1 MKFAIKAE
9 NISKQYMISDGK
21 VRHDTLRDQIVDGM
35 SSIFRSR
42 KKKENG
48 GKRMFWPLSDISFEI
63 PPGQIVGIIG
73 QNGAGK
79 STLLKI
85 LSRITQPT
93 LGRAEING
101 RVGSLLEVGTGFH
114 PELTGRENIFLN
126 GAIIGMS
133 KEEIKRQFDAIV
145 EFAEVDKFIDMPV
158 KRYSSGM
165 YVRLAFAVSAHLKPE
180 ILMID
185 EVLSVGDLQ
194 FQRKCMAYAEELKKR
209 NSTIL
214 FVSHNMF
221 AVKAM
226 CDRVIYL
233 SEGKIR
239 FDGETAPAIE
249 LYEGEYKT
257 SILQWATNTIG
268 NDPSKWDVF
277 VEDVETSD
285 ESGEQR
291 NLFDYGE
298 RMKIRIKYNVR
309 KPIKNPNFLISFI
322 RSDQIAC
329 CNYNTAMDGFVVP
342 ALDKDGVIE
351 LLTPPLNLVAES
363 YRIYVLV
370 RDSSFEQLYCAQTA
384 KIFHVRHDIL
394 NTHFGVFHE
403 EGQWFM
409 PQQNCAVDNHAGL
422 LPPLSIEGRG
432 LSV

>member
-9 NISKQYMISDGK
+9 NISKQYTISEGK
-21 VRHDTLRDQIVDGM
+21 IRHDTLRDQVVEGVK
-35 SSIFRSR
+35 SIFKSSE
-42 KKKENG
+42 KQENG
-48 GKRMFWPLSDISFEI
+48 GMRTFWPLRNISFEI
-63 PPGQIVGIIG
+63 EPGQIVGIIG

-145 EFAEVDKFIDMPV
+145 DFAEVEKFIDMPV

-194 FQRKCMAYAEELKKR
+194 FQRKCMAYAEELKRR

-221 AVKAM
+221 AVKSM
-226 CDRVIYL
+226 CNRVIFL
-233 SEGKIR
+233 SGGEVR
-239 FDGETAPAIE
+239 FDGEPARAIE
-249 LYEGEYKT
+249 LYEGEHKT
-257 SILQWATNTIG
+257 SVLPWAQSAIG
-268 NDPSKWDVF
+268 MDPSKWDVF
-277 VEDVETSD
+277 VEDVETLD
-285 ESGEQR
+285 ADGAER
-291 NLFDYGE
+291 NIFSYGE
-298 RMKIRIKYNVR
+298 RMRIKLRYSVR
-309 KPIKNPNFLISFI
+309 REIKNPNFLISFI
-322 RSDQIAC
+322 RSDEVEC
-329 CNYNTAMDGFVVP
+329 CNYNTMMDGFVLPV
-342 ALDKDGVIE
+342 LEKDGVIE
-351 LLTPPLNLVAES
+351 LLTPPLNLVSES
-363 YRIYVLV
+363 YKIYVLI

-384 KIFHVRHDIL
+384 KTFHIRHDIL

-409 PQQNCAVDNHAGL
+409 PLQNGTPIESRSGV
-422 LPPLSIEGRG
+422 LPVPSP
-432 LSV
+432 

>member
-9 NISKQYMISDGK
+9 NISKQYTISEGK
-21 VRHDTLRDQIVDGM
+21 VRHDTLRDHLVEGV
-35 SSIFRSR
+35 SAIFKS
-42 KKKENG
+42 KEKEENG
-48 GKRMFWPLSDISFEI
+48 GRRTFWPLRNISFEI
-63 PPGQIVGIIG
+63 EPGQIVGVIG

-93 LGRAEING
+93 KGRAVING
-101 RVGSLLEVGTGFH
+101 KVGSLLEVGTGFH

-133 KEEIKRQFDAIV
+133 KNEIKKQLDAIID
-145 EFAEVDKFIDMPV
+145 FAEVEKFIDMPV

-194 FQRKCMAYAEELKKR
+194 FQRKCMAYAEELKKQ

-221 AVKAM
+221 AVKSM
-226 CDRVIYL
+226 CNRVIFL
-233 SEGKIR
+233 SGGEISY
-239 FDGETAPAIE
+239 DGEPGRAIE
-249 LYEGEYKT
+249 LYEGDHKT
-257 SILQWATNTIG
+257 SVLPWAQGAIG
-268 NDPSKWDVF
+268 KDPSLWDVF
-277 VEDVETSD
+277 VEDVETLD
-285 ESGEQR
+285 EHGAER
-291 NLFDYGE
+291 NLFNHGE
-298 RMKIRIKYNVR
+298 RMRIKLRYSVR
-309 KPIKNPNFLISFI
+309 REIKNPNFLVSFI
-322 RSDQIAC
+322 RSDEVQC

-363 YRIYVLV
+363 YKIYVLI
-370 RDSSFEQLYCAQTA
+370 RDASFEQLYCAQTA
-384 KIFHVRHDIL
+384 KTFHIRHEIL
-394 NTHFGVFHE
+394 NTHFGVFHQ

-409 PQQNCAVDNHAGL
+409 PLQSSSTDKHAGS
-422 LPPLSIEGRG
+422 LS
-432 LSV
+432 SFQ